1 MLLYKLSYTDL
12 AYDERL
18 SIETDSAVAAT
29 TVMHALQKNPTR
41 FSDFELRNKYD
52 ELSGQAKAKEGSE
65 S

>member
-1 MLLYKLSYTDL
+1 MLLYKLSYADSV
-12 AYDERL
+12 YDERF

-29 TVMHALQKNPTR
+29 TVMRALQKDPAR

-52 ELSGQAKAKEGSE
+52 ELPGQAETRERNE